1 MQSQPVDCVTTSC
14 VVRDVPGREPLP
26 ASGNIEAVNSTPI
39 SITDPAAG
47 VAGSSP
53 TPARNPA
60 LDGLRG
66 IAVLAVIAYHL
77 WPQVLPGGFLG
88 VDLFFVLSGYLITG
102 GLLRR
107 LDAGL
112 SVGLRGFWIRR
123 ARRLIPAMLLM
134 LVGATALA
142 ILAGGELPANLRAQW
157 LGALSYTSNWLQIAS
172 GNSYFASAEPPYF
185 QHLWSLAIEEQF
197 YLLWPVVL
205 VLLVVVLRTRT
216 KLLAAVAI
224 LGVAAAAS
232 MAWAFV
238 PGQDASPL
246 YFGTW
251 THGFGLLIGS
261 GAAIYTSFRPSA
273 LAFGLLPRVRR
284 SGDLAV
290 GVLFAAILM
299 AMFLLPD
306 TSSVAYRGGMALF
319 CVASAGLILSLER
332 RHTLVRALLN
342 QQHLRWMG
350 NRSYGLYLWHWP
362 LLVLAGVLFPPQA
375 ATAANLCV
383 LAATFLA
390 AAASWHLVE
399 QPIMRDGFK
408 VSLSAWRSN
417 VAGRFEPLV
426 SGAPGRYS
434 QIVPL
439 TALLLIPLCTIT
451 VLVASPRQSSLQ
463 QQLTEAQEMLGEQV
477 DTLGIAAAPEPQ
489 TAPVTGK
496 GTGKTTGSAKGK
508 HATGGDVTALGDS
521 VMLASTRELL
531 KELPGISIH
540 ATVGAQMREAPEKL
554 ERLRY
559 ENRLRRVV
567 VLGLGTNG
575 DLPAGTLEK
584 VRDVIGPD
592 RELLLVTVH
601 APRAWSDSVNEKYRS
616 AAAKYPNVHLV
627 DWASLAPELDDFA
640 RDRVHPGPQG
650 TQKYARLMSSAL
662 RNS

>member
-1 MQSQPVDCVTTSC
+1 MNSSPAIVARPVSG
-14 VVRDVPGREPLP
+14 VV
-26 ASGNIEAVNSTPI
+26 
-39 SITDPAAG
+39 
-47 VAGSSP
+47 GSSP
-53 TPARNPA
+53 APARNPA

-66 IAVLAVIAYHL
+66 LAVLAVIAYHL

-88 VDLFFVLSGYLITG
+88 VDLFFVLSGYLITC

-123 ARRLIPAMLLM
+123 ARRLVPAMLLM
-134 LVGATALA
+134 LVGTTALA
-142 ILAGGELPANLRAQW
+142 ILAGGELPTGLRAQW

-205 VLLVVVLRTRT
+205 VLLVVVLRTKT
-216 KLLAAVAI
+216 KLFAAVAI

-251 THGFGLLIGS
+251 THGFGLLFGS
-261 GAAIYTSFRPSA
+261 AAAIYASSRSSL
-273 LAFGLLPRVRR
+273 LAPCPLARAGRTEQWAVGLLLVAM
-284 SGDLAV
+284 LV
-290 GVLFAAILM
+290 

-306 TSSVAYRGGMALF
+306 TSAAAYRGGMALF
-319 CVASAGLILSLER
+319 CVAAAAMILSLER
-332 RHTLVRALLN
+332 RHTLVRAVLN

-362 LLVLAGVLFPPQA
+362 LLVLAGVLFPPRA
-375 ATAANLCV
+375 ATAATLCV

-399 QPIMRDGFK
+399 QPIMRDGFRT
-408 VSLSAWRSN
+408 SLRALQRN
-417 VAGRFEPLV
+417 VEERREVLF
-426 SGAPGRYS
+426 SGMPGRYG
-434 QIVPL
+434 QIMPL
-439 TALLLIPLCTIT
+439 AALLLIPMCAAT
-451 VLVASPRQSSLQ
+451 VLVTSPGQSSLQ
-463 QQLTEAQEMLGEQV
+463 RQLTEAQEMLGEQAETPDIAPAPEAQSAPFTGKV
-477 DTLGIAAAPEPQ
+477 DGKAAASE
-489 TAPVTGK
+489 K
-496 GTGKTTGSAKGK
+496 GT
-508 HATGGDVTALGDS
+508 HATGRDVTALGDS

-540 ATVGAQMREAPEKL
+540 ASVGAQIREAPEKL
-554 ERLRY
+554 ERLRDA
-559 ENRLRRVV
+559 NRLRRVV

-601 APRAWSDSVNEKYRS
+601 APRDWADSVNEKYRS
-616 AAAKYPNVHLV
+616 AAAKYANVHLV
-627 DWASLAPELDDFA
+627 DWAGLAPELDDFA
-640 RDRVHPGPQG
+640 RDRIHPGPRG
-650 TQKYARLMSSAL
+650 TREYARLMSSAL
-662 RNS
+662 ASS

>member
-1 MQSQPVDCVTTSC
+1 MNSNPT
-14 VVRDVPGREPLP
+14 VVARP
-26 ASGNIEAVNSTPI
+26 AP
-39 SITDPAAG
+39 G
-47 VAGSSP
+47 VAESLRAP
-53 TPARNPA
+53 TRNPA

-66 IAVLAVIAYHL
+66 MAVLAVIAYHL

-142 ILAGGELPANLRAQW
+142 ILAGGDLPAGLRAQW
-157 LGALSYTSNWLQIAS
+157 LGALSYTSNWLQIAA

-205 VLLVVVLRTRT
+205 VLLVVVLRTKT

-224 LGVAAAAS
+224 LGVASAAS
-232 MAWAFV
+232 MAWTFA
-238 PGQDASPL
+238 PSQDSSPL

-261 GAAIYTSFRPSA
+261 AAAIYASSRPGPLGRGPLP
-273 LAFGLLPRVRR
+273 LAGRT
-284 SGDLAV
+284 GQWAV
-290 GVLFAAILM
+290 GVPLVAMLA

-306 TSSVAYRGGMALF
+306 TSAVAYRGGMALF
-319 CVASAGLILSLER
+319 CVASAGVILSLESV
-332 RHTLVRALLN
+332 HTLVRAVLN

-362 LLVLAGVLFPPQA
+362 LVVLAGVLFPPQA
-375 ATAANLCV
+375 ATAATLCV

-399 QPIMRDGFK
+399 QPIMRDGFR
-408 VSLSAWRSN
+408 VSLRAWRSN
-417 VAGRFEPLV
+417 VAGRIGALV
-426 SGAPGRYS
+426 SGAPGRYG

-439 TALLLIPLCTIT
+439 AALLLIPWCTVT
-451 VLVASPRQSSLQ
+451 VLVASPGQSDLQ
-463 QQLTEAQEMLGEQV
+463 RQLTEAQEMLGEQA
-477 DTLGIAAAPEPQ
+477 DASGIAPAPEHRP
-489 TAPVTGK
+489 APVTGK
-496 GTGKTTGSAKGK
+496 GAGKAAGSAKGK
-508 HATGGDVTALGDS
+508 HVTGGDVTALGDS

-540 ATVGAQMREAPEKL
+540 ASVGAQIREAPEKL
-554 ERLRY
+554 ERLRDA
-559 ENRLRRVV
+559 NRLRRVV

-584 VRDVIGPD
+584 VREVIGPD
-592 RELLLVTVH
+592 RELFLVTVH
-601 APRAWSDSVNEKYRS
+601 APREWVDSVNEKYRS
-616 AAAKYPNVHLV
+616 AAAKRANVHLV
-627 DWASLAPELDDFA
+627 DWAALAPELDDFA
-640 RDRVHPGPQG
+640 RDRIHPGPHG
-650 TQKYARLMSSAL
+650 THEYARLMTSAL
-662 RNS
+662 GNA